1 MRRLLIAVLLAVL
14 PVMAAYSGTFVD
26 DFNDGNLD
34 GWHVRT
40 APLAPFPDSNLLK
53 FEDGHLVIDPVFRG
67 RKHSV
72 YLELRTGNAEKWD
85 SYTLTFRIRFER
97 VPEQDATFYI
107 QVRRTE
113 VANFQQGDAILTPG
127 NSQAVWMLLDRR
139 QAIHVLTFRL
149 EQPPLGWFTDVI
161 IHRAK
166 FPLER
171 LEQPIADRWI
181 PIKIVAKRQFFEF
194 YFDNQLVGKYEDENA
209 GPGTVVFYTQST
221 TIVHLDDIA
230 ITGPRIP
237 FHGGPHRVA
246 SEARLATTWGENKK
260 FVAKI
265 ISLLK
270 HKEERS

>member
-1 MRRLLIAVLLAVL
+1 MRRLLIAALLAVSFTT
-14 PVMAAYSGTFVD
+14 VADSGTFVE

-40 APLAPFPDSNLLK
+40 APLLRSPDTTLLK

-85 SYTLTFRIRFER
+85 FYTLTCRIRLKG
-97 VPEQDATFYI
+97 VPKPGTTFYI

-113 VANFQQGDAILTPG
+113 VVNFQQGDAILTRG
-127 NSQAVWMLLDRR
+127 NSQSVWMLLDHR

-149 EQPPLGWFTDVI
+149 EQTPLGWSRDVI

-166 FPLER
+166 FSLER

-181 PIKIVAKRQFFEF
+181 PIKIVARGKFFEF
-194 YFDNQLVGKYEDENA
+194 YFDNLLVGKYEDENA
-209 GPGTVVFYTQST
+209 GPGTVLFYTQSAMP
-221 TIVHLDDIA
+221 VHLDDIVVS
-230 ITGPRIP
+230 GPWIP
-237 FHGGPHRVA
+237 NIGGAHGVA
-246 SEARLATTWGENKK
+246 PEARLATKWGE
-260 FVAKI
+260 
-265 ISLLK
+265 LK
-270 HKEERS
+270 NSSRR